1 MTQDIPDSKDPSES
15 PETEARRVQSVTG
28 TKGNST
34 REARIKSA
42 LKANIAKRKAQAKAR
57 EDHEGHDD

>member
-1 MTQDIPDSKDPSES
+1 MTQDKPHSKQSSES
-15 PETEARRVQSVTG
+15 PETGARRVQSVKG
-28 TKGNST
+28 TKGDST

-57 EDHEGHDD
+57 DEDEA

>member
-1 MTQDIPDSKDPSES
+1 MTQDKPTTRPTSES
-15 PETEARRVQSVTG
+15 PETTARRVQSVTG
-28 TKGNST
+28 TKGDST

-57 EDHEGHDD
+57 ETDEGHND

>member
-1 MTQDIPDSKDPSES
+1 MTQDNLNSRPQSES
-15 PETEARRVQSVTG
+15 PDTEARRVQSVTG
-28 TKGNST
+28 TKGNCT